1 MGRYGYQHKLCQEPT
16 KDFPAVTTTPAD
28 DHVDTET
35 IAVTRALGGKVSGI
49 DLLRA
54 HVDKNNGEHRPQQE
68 QMVEA
73 VSEAIAGSHPLLVQ
87 AGTGTGKSLAYLF
100 PLAASGCCGVI
111 ATATNQLSEQLIRYD
126 LPRVQES
133 LAAGG
138 QEMTFA
144 MLKGRNQYA
153 CLAKVAEIEN
163 FEAAGAVYADQEQD
177 RLFDLT
183 DDQDPSASKRR
194 QAKADAKEVGE
205 LIKWVKTTR
214 TGDRSDAT
222 PVTDRV
228 WSQVSTTAA
237 DCPGAQSCP
246 FGERCFTEL
255 ARKQARAATIVVT
268 NHAMIA
274 QDVRASLEPI
284 EKNTAPSAGMFGKH
298 QVVIIDEAHDLP
310 DALTA
315 ALSSEVDPRALTKF
329 ISKAARYIIDDTS
342 NTNADS
348 LIIENTR
355 EALEIFEESLESLPS
370 GPLPELPAHTIDALN
385 AIVNRFLLIT
395 SQLSKAAGEAT
406 SSDMHKR
413 ATAISVLVTQAEQH
427 TANLIAART
436 VGAGR
441 VRWVDHRRAEDAP
454 ILKTAPLEVGDA
466 LTEALAERTLIATS
480 ATLAIGSDFA
490 PIQHTLGQDGP
501 NVVTIDV
508 GSPFDYPKQGML
520 YIPKAPFPEPV
531 GKDRTAH
538 TEAVL
543 EEVLALVTAAGGRT
557 LALFTTTAGARRAAD
572 YLREHLPHL
581 NVHAHGEAPADVLV
595 RQFAEEET
603 SVLCAT
609 MGMWQGTNVEGP
621 SCSLVII
628 DKVAF
633 APIDDVLTAARRAN
647 ADSRGRDGFSEVVV
661 AQAATSLA
669 QGAGRLIRT
678 KDDKGV
684 VAVLDPRIL
693 TKGYGRTLI
702 KSLPPFKVFTDRN
715 VVLAAL
721 ERLTGGTT
729 DEQRAAAPAPI
740 GYPKPS
746 ARQSGTSSRA
756 PRRASSTRAL
766 ASGTKLRPRKID

>member
-1 MGRYGYQHKLCQEPT
+1 MTHPN
-16 KDFPAVTTTPAD
+16 D
-28 DHVDTET
+28 DDRIDTES
-35 IAVTRALGGKVSGI
+35 IAVARALGGKIRGI

-73 VSEAIAGSHPLLVQ
+73 VRDAIEKRHPLLVQ

-100 PLAASGCCGVI
+100 PLAASGCRGVI

-133 LAAGG
+133 LAEGG
-138 QEMTFA
+138 KEITFA

-163 FEAAGAVYADQEQD
+163 FEAAGAAYADQEQD
-177 RLFDLT
+177 RLFEL
-183 DDQDPSASKRR
+183 DDSEDVSASKRR

-205 LIKWVKTTR
+205 LVKWAKKSK
-214 TGDRSDAT
+214 TGDRSEAVPT
-222 PVTDRV
+222 SDRV
-228 WSQVSTTAA
+228 WAQVSTSAA

-246 FGERCFTEL
+246 FGDRCFAEL
-255 ARKQARAATIVVT
+255 ARQKARAATIVVT

-274 QDVRASLEPI
+274 QDVRAALEPI
-284 EKNTAPSAGMFGKH
+284 EKTAAASAGMFGKH

-310 DALTA
+310 DALTG
-315 ALSSEVDPRALTKF
+315 ALSSEVDPRALNKF
-329 ISKAARYIIDDTS
+329 LTKAARYIVDEPGTS
-342 NTNADS
+342 TGDS
-348 LIIENTR
+348 LVVENTR
-355 EALEIFEESLESLPS
+355 EALEILEESLESLPA
-370 GPLPELPAHTIDALN
+370 GPLPELPAHTMEALN
-385 AIVNRFLLIT
+385 AIVNRFLLI
-395 SQLSKAAGEAT
+395 SNLLSKAAGDAT

-413 ATAISVLVTQAEQH
+413 ATAIGVLVTQSEDY
-427 TANLIAART
+427 TARLIQART
-436 VGAGR
+436 VGEGR

-454 ILKTAPLEVGDA
+454 ILRTAPLEVGDA
-466 LTEALAERTLIATS
+466 LSEALAERTLIATS
-480 ATLAIGSDFA
+480 ATLAIGSDFT

-501 NVVTIDV
+501 EVVTVDV

-543 EEVLALVTAAGGRT
+543 DEVLHLVTAAGGRT
-557 LALFTTTAGARRAAD
+557 LALFTTTVGAQRAAAH
-572 YLREHLPHL
+572 LREHLPHL
-581 NVHAHGEAPADVLV
+581 NVHAHGDAPADILV

-647 ADSRGRDGFSEVVV
+647 SDARGRDGFTEVVV

-684 VAVLDPRIL
+684 VALLDPRIL
-693 TKGYGRTLI
+693 TKGYGRTLL
-702 KSLPPFKVFTDRN
+702 KSLPPFKVFSDRD
-715 VVLAAL
+715 VVVAAL

-729 DEQRAAAPAPI
+729 DEQRAAGPQKPL

-746 ARQSGTSSRA
+746 SRQTGART
-756 PRRASSTRAL
+756 PKRASSTRAL